1 MLYLLTF
8 VVVAASVTIDG
19 DRVPKGSV
27 ISLRSDDPRAAAWE
41 ASPRFKLT
49 GRELIGSVSSEA
61 TAAASAHGIVD
72 RLLAALG
79 DVSAAV
85 GALDDAGR
93 AAMGQVWEARRAE
106 VMGASDVFEALDDLL
121 PEPSD
126 DEFEAPVVTLDGS
139 PLGSAPEAHAVS
151 IDDPPFAPPPADDDG
166 WLDEEPKAEAPVSPA
181 EDRAALDALVADD
194 EATLKAM
201 HAAIEGLLIEVHP
214 TKKTQ
219 REAIASWLAA
229 HPG

>member
-19 DRVPKGSV
+19 DRVPKGST

-41 ASPRFKLT
+41 ASPRFRLT

-85 GALDDAGR
+85 GALDEAGR
-93 AAMGQVWEARRAE
+93 AAMGQVWEARRVE
-106 VMGASDVFEALDDLL
+106 VMGASECFDALDDLL
-121 PEPSD
+121 PGLDD
-126 DEFEAPVVTLDGS
+126 DESEAPAPVVSL
-139 PLGSAPEAHAVS
+139 
-151 IDDPPFAPPPADDDG
+151 DDPPFAPAPADDEG
-166 WLDEEPKAEAPVSPA
+166 WDTPA
-181 EDRAALDALVADD
+181 AAASHHEVLAGLLADD
-194 EATLKAM
+194 DATLKGM
-201 HAAIEGLLIEVHP
+201 HAAIDGLDIEVHP
-214 TKKTQ
+214 TKKAQ
-219 REAIASWLAA
+219 REAIAAWLAA
-229 HPG
+229 NPG